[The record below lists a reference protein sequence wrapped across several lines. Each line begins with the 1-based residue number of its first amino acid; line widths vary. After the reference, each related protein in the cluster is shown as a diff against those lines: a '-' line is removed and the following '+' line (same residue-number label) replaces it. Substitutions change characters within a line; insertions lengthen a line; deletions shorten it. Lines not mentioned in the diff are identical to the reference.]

1 VGGADPGRRAAG
13 GRARARPTAAVLAL
27 TAAALALLAPAAA
40 FARAEVGPTVGGWG
54 RLSEDGARLTL
65 HLWASSPQGWEA
77 LYLLTAALGPGGEEQ
92 IAFEIEDNLLTV
104 SGRPIVVGTGAVAE
118 GRRLRVEAADVVVT
132 TGGARIELTLRARV
146 LAGLEG
152 GAPLRLGA
160 EDDRGRRASVERAL
174 AVVGARRSPVGWA
187 TVAGA
192 AFGALLAGVLLG
204 SAVSA
209 RRHPRHVSVY
219 EAVQR
224 RIDRERVGG
233 GRPWGGDR

>member
-1 VGGADPGRRAAG
+1 MDGADPGRRAVG
-13 GRARARPTAAVLAL
+13 GRARARPTSAVLAL
-27 TAAALALLAPAAA
+27 AAAALVVLAPGAA

-65 HLWASSPQGWEA
+65 HLWASSPEGWEA
-77 LYLLTAALGPGGEEQ
+77 LHLLTAALGPGGVEQ
-92 IAFEIEDNLLTV
+92 IAFDIEDNLLTV
-104 SGRPIVVGTGAVAE
+104 SGRPMVVGTGAAVE
-118 GRRLRVEAADVVVT
+118 GRRVRVEAADVVVT

-174 AVVGARRSPVGWA
+174 AVAGARPSPVGWA

-192 AFGALLAGVLLG
+192 AFGALLVGVLLG
-204 SAVSA
+204 GAVSA
-209 RRHPRHVSVY
+209 RHHPRRVSVY
-219 EAVQR
+219 AAVQR
-224 RIDRERVGG
+224 RIERERAGG
-233 GRPWGGDR
+233 GRPGAGTR